1 MVDRVVHRHGC
12 GRVMWEY
19 SPDLDRF
26 GTPMALMDLPMW
38 TDSCA
43 TTEEGLLFESSATT
57 PYHFID
63 QAELSQEPSEAM
75 RGLPYPSVFPDVA
88 AGVRHLHLL
97 GVPYFLASSPTVE
110 AQAAAD
116 PALELL
122 AQSGPWHTPFE
133 GRTVTT
139 TWRLY
144 AVRGGRA
151 GRRLGQTP
159 SRAAR
164 RRRQP
169 GPVAAGRPLVV
180 RRPLGLG
187 HGDDCGRPG
196 ELAQGRG
203 RVGDRV
209 GRRREQRRSQ
219 PGPGRRP
226 HRGRRAP
233 RRGSSRADGRRPGVV
248 PGLEARRPG
257 ARQGVLLSQLA
268 SPTGMPSAPR
278 GLGAPNRTCWWSC
291 PPVTSSASSTGPP
304 RPTPL
309 ATRSARPASSVPSRW
324 SGVSGGV
331 GAFG

>member
-144 AVRGGRA
+144 AVRGGEPVVA
-151 GRRLGQTP
+151 LGR
-159 SRAAR
+159 
-164 RRRQP
+164 
-169 GPVAAGRPLVV
+169 RPLVLRGAGASQAQWLPV
-180 RRPLGLG
+180 ALSWFDDPSAWATEMTAGGPVNWPRVGAASATASAVAESSDAASQAQDGARTGGGEPPDAVRHVRMGVDQVSFRVSRPGVPVLVKVSFFPNWLPQLACHRRRGALARRTEPDGGRAHRSRRP
-187 HGDDCGRPG
+187 P
-196 ELAQGRG
+196 
-203 RVGDRV
+203 
-209 GRRREQRRSQ
+209 RRRDHPGRHRWRRAQR
-219 PGPGRRP
+219 GRRP
-226 HRGRRAP
+226 RC
-233 RRGSSRADGRRPGVV
+233 RRG
-248 PGLEARRPG
+248 
-257 ARQGVLLSQLA
+257 
-268 SPTGMPSAPR
+268 
-278 GLGAPNRTCWWSC
+278 GLG
-291 PPVTSSASSTGPP
+291 
-304 RPTPL
+304 
-309 ATRSARPASSVPSRW
+309 
-324 SGVSGGV
+324 
-331 GAFG
+331 

>member
-133 GRTVTT
+133 GRTVTP

-144 AVRGGRA
+144 AVGGASRSSPWA
-151 GRRLGQTP
+151 DALSCCAAPAPARPSGCRSP
-159 SRAAR
+159 SRGSTTPR
-164 RRRQP
+164 P
-169 GPVAAGRPLVV
+169 GP
-180 RRPLGLG
+180 RR
-187 HGDDCGRPG
+187 
-196 ELAQGRG
+196 
-203 RVGDRV
+203 
-209 GRRREQRRSQ
+209 
-219 PGPGRRP
+219 
-226 HRGRRAP
+226 
-233 RRGSSRADGRRPGVV
+233 
-248 PGLEARRPG
+248 
-257 ARQGVLLSQLA
+257 
-268 SPTGMPSAPR
+268 
-278 GLGAPNRTCWWSC
+278 
-291 PPVTSSASSTGPP
+291 
-304 RPTPL
+304 
-309 ATRSARPASSVPSRW
+309 
-324 SGVSGGV
+324 
-331 GAFG
+331 